1 MPFPLLVKWVRAI
14 ALSALLLVPQTA
26 PGLATA
32 AVAGTLVFATPDE
45 AQARSSSSSSSGG
58 YSRSSSSS
66 SRTPS
71 VSSSSSSSRSSS
83 GSSGYSRSSSSS
95 SSGGYSR
102 TPTTST
108 TTRDSGSSSSSASDK
123 AFSRQGSSDAL
134 KAYRESQTP
143 KTTTTTTTTNTNT
156 NTTRPNTGS
165 GWSWGGGNSG
175 GGGSTNWNWGSGSR
189 RGSDTYRPP
198 HGGSWS
204 GWYGQRGWT
213 PPAYVN
219 QGRGFGIWEGVA
231 LYFLLDTLTS
241 PGHAA
246 FFHNHQSDP
255 GLQEWRAEAE
265 KLARDNAE
273 LKAKLAS
280 LDKSLAQM
288 KGQPVDPEML
298 PLDIPVEVVTNKSAQ
313 ESVAALRAQQ
323 EGGGGWFWIIV
334 VLAAVIFLL
343 WLARRSLAARKKS
356 SSSEDESVRLGTIG
370 NYVSQKLSGKPYE
383 PKLFRVGMAVTIDPT
398 PFLLATDLTKVTA
411 PEAGLTSIPAIGT
424 VSSGS
429 AVVHRLYLPESNGF
443 FQLHLDKEGF
453 PVECRYFTVIDEVN
467 PADEGE
473 WGFWLDKAEGAIGW
487 PDFQT
492 KDGKVYPRAW
502 SPGASRIQPFKM
514 REEMKDRKG
523 TTTRSFEAM
532 LYAAPTGAAA
542 SAPQSEY
549 ILVTAVEADGQ
560 AWVEVAAGIDVSPA
574 SLSLT

>member
-1 MPFPLLVKWVRAI
+1 MPFPLMVKWVRAI
-14 ALSALLLVPQTA
+14 ALSALLLVPEAA
-26 PGLATA
+26 PSLATA
-32 AVAGTLVFATPDE
+32 AVTGTLVFATPTE
-45 AQARSSSSSSSGG
+45 AWARSSSSSGG

-71 VSSSSSSSRSSS
+71 VSGSSSSSRSSS
-83 GSSGYSRSSSSS
+83 SSGSYSRSSSSS

-102 TPTTST
+102 TPST
-108 TTRDSGSSSSSASDK
+108 TTSNYGSGSNTSSSSDK

-134 KAYRESQTP
+134 KAYRDSQTP
-143 KTTTTTTTTNTNT
+143 KTTTTTTNT

-175 GGGSTNWNWGSGSR
+175 GGGSSNWSWGSGSR
-189 RGSDTYRPP
+189 RGDTYRPP

-204 GWYGQRGWT
+204 GWYNQRGWT

-246 FFHNHQSDP
+246 FFHNHQNDP

-265 KLARDNAE
+265 KQARDNAE

-288 KGQPVDPEML
+288 KDQPVDPNVL
-298 PLDIPVEVVTNKSAQ
+298 PSDIPVEVVTNKSAQ
-313 ESVAALRAQQ
+313 ESAAALRAKS

-334 VLAAVIFLL
+334 VLAAVLFLL
-343 WLARRSLAARKKS
+343 WWVRRSMAARKK

-398 PFLLATDLTKVTA
+398 PFLLAAGLTKVTS

-424 VSSGS
+424 VKSGN
-429 AVVHRLYLPESNGF
+429 AVVYRLYLPESNGY

-453 PVECRYFTVIDEVN
+453 PVECRYFTVIDEIT
-467 PADEGE
+467 PADAGE
-473 WGFWLDKAEGAIGW
+473 WGFWLDKNEGAIGW

-492 KDGKVYPRAW
+492 KDGKVYPRTW
-502 SPGASRIQPFKM
+502 TPGGSRVQPFKM
-514 REEMKDRKG
+514 REEMKDVKG
-523 TTTRSFEAM
+523 TTTRSFDAM

-542 SAPQSEY
+542 PAPQSEY
-549 ILVTAVEADGQ
+549 ILVTAIEADGQ
-560 AWVEVAAGIDVSPA
+560 AWVEIAAGIDISPA